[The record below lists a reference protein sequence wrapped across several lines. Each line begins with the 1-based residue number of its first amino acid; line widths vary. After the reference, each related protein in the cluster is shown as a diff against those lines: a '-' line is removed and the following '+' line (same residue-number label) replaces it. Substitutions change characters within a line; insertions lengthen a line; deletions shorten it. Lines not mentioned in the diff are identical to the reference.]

1 MVFLAKLRAGLDRLY
16 LVSGALGAV
25 FLIAILSL
33 IVLQMVARWTGEV
46 FPGAAE
52 YVGYCMAAASF
63 FAFAHTLQRGAH
75 IRVSMLLNVVP
86 AGVRR
91 ILEIWCFA
99 IGAALAWYFV
109 WYATKFVYWS
119 WKFKDISQGQ
129 DATLLWMP
137 QPVWSSALS
146 FGDLSDRFSF
156 IWSLPD
162 STNVHEPV
170 DPSRSR
176 VHGRLFDYCPV
187 PVRPVPASW
196 HGRLIG
202 LALLGVAF
210 VGMELYVAPGRRCDD
225 HHRGPAI
232 LDAGCP
238 ADVHLDGRGA
248 VPRAVGGHVPWAAPW
263 LAKLLA
269 D

>member
-1 MVFLAKLRAGLDRLY
+1 MIFLAKFRTGLDRLY

-137 QPVWSSALS
+137 QTGMVIGAVILAISLTD
-146 FGDLSDRFSF
+146 FF
-156 IWSLPD
+156 IHLVF
-162 STNVHEPV
+162 TGQHRIVHEPV
-170 DPSRSR
+170 ESLS
-176 VHGRLFDYCPV
+176 
-187 PVRPVPASW
+187 
-196 HGRLIG
+196 
-202 LALLGVAF
+202 
-210 VGMELYVAPGRRCDD
+210 E
-225 HHRGPAI
+225 
-232 LDAGCP
+232 
-238 ADVHLDGRGA
+238 
-248 VPRAVGGHVPWAAPW
+248 
-263 LAKLLA
+263 
-269 D
+269 

>member
-99 IGAALAWYFV
+99 IGAALAW
-109 WYATKFVYWS
+109 S

-137 QPVWSSALS
+137 QTGMVIGAVILALS
-146 FGDLSDRFSF
+146 LTDFF
-156 IWSLPD
+156 IHLVF
-162 STNVHEPV
+162 TGQHRIVHEPV
-170 DPSRSR
+170 ESLS
-176 VHGRLFDYCPV
+176 
-187 PVRPVPASW
+187 
-196 HGRLIG
+196 
-202 LALLGVAF
+202 
-210 VGMELYVAPGRRCDD
+210 E
-225 HHRGPAI
+225 
-232 LDAGCP
+232 
-238 ADVHLDGRGA
+238 
-248 VPRAVGGHVPWAAPW
+248 
-263 LAKLLA
+263 
-269 D
+269 